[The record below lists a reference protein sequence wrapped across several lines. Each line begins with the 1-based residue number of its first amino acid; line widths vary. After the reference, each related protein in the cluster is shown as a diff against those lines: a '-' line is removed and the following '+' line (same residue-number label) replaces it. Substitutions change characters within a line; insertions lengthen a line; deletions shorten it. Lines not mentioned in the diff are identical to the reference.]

1 MSLYELRGSR
11 QKHPYLSGNFAPL
24 HETCSETPCSYVGS
38 IPEALFGGE
47 YIRNGGNPVSNNDLG
62 RDAHWFDGDGMLA
75 GVIFKKNEKEGYIT
89 PHFVN
94 QYILTDVYLSTVA
107 HPSLKTPILPSITT
121 LVNPISTLVYII
133 FRIFRALFLVFIS
146 HLLGSQVAIKRI
158 SVANTSIIYHDGR
171 ALATCESGPPIRIQ
185 LPGLETVGWYD
196 GRLAQGEPKIANDA
210 GTGDNPAP
218 FGGSGVLSFLRE
230 FTTGHPKVDPDTGE
244 MILFHCTFIPP
255 YVHYS
260 IIPSTRKPSHD
271 MSPPRRL
278 LNSPIPGMSGAKMMH
293 DFGVSKTHTIIMDL
307 PLSLNPFNLLK
318 NQPVVSYDPSKP
330 ARFGIFPRQDTS
342 QARWFETT
350 ACCIFHTANA
360 WDTLDAQGDV
370 TAVNLLACRL
380 TSASL
385 VFSAGNIA
393 APQAMDSTYKDERK
407 PISFFATYDYDEV
420 LTDLPVSNR
429 TDLDLESERKPLL
442 PKTSSNCRA
451 TLNPDDEEQCR
462 LYYYTFSLTTPT
474 PTITRQYA
482 LSAIPFEFPTLNPA
496 REMGDARFIYGC
508 STSTSSFGAALGR
521 ATKIDVLVKMDVHA
535 LIREGGKRSPRSVTG
550 CVDNRTITEI
560 AESSDLDDAIKCF
573 KMPEGW
579 YAQEARFVPRNLGS
593 LDSDEDDGF
602 LLFYAFDE
610 GQLDEEGEC
619 AGTAASE
626 LWIMDASDFQSV
638 LAKVRLPQRVPY
650 GLHGSWFSEE
660 MIRDQREVE
669 EVRKVPDSSD
679 GEGFWRT
686 VNRMMV
692 KVAG

>member
-1 MSLYELRGSR
+1 MYFFLAENGYPLIIGR
-11 QKHPYLSGNFAPL
+11 YLSGNFAPIQ
-24 HETCSETPCSYVGS
+24 ETWSETPCSYVGT

-75 GVIFKKNEKEGYIT
+75 GVIFKKNEKHGSIT
-89 PHFVN
+89 PQFVN

-133 FRIFRALFLVFIS
+133 FRIFRAVFLVFIS
-146 HLLGSQVAIKRI
+146 HLPGSQIAIKKI

-196 GRLAQGEPKIANDA
+196 GLHAQGEPRAAK
-210 GTGDNPAP
+210 GPKSGGDPAP
-218 FGGSGVLSFLRE
+218 FGGSGMLSFLRE

-260 IIPSTRKPSHD
+260 IIPSTRNPSVDIYPHH
-271 MSPPRRL
+271 RL
-278 LNSPIPGMSGAKMMH
+278 LNSPVPGMSGAKMMH
-293 DFGVSKTHTIIMDL
+293 DFGVSRTHTIIMDL
-307 PLSLNPFNLLK
+307 PLSLDPFSLLK

-330 ARFGIFPRQDTS
+330 ARFAIFPRQDTS
-342 QARWFETT
+342 KTRWFETS

-360 WDTLDAQGDV
+360 WDTVDAKGDV

-393 APQAMDSTYKDERK
+393 APQ
-407 PISFFATYDYDEV
+407 I
-420 LTDLPVSNR
+420 
-429 TDLDLESERKPLL
+429 PLL
-442 PKTSSNCRA
+442 GKTSSNCR
-451 TLNPDDEEQCR
+451 TVPDLDDEEQCR
-462 LYYYTFSLTTPT
+462 LYYYSFSLTTPVS
-474 PTITRQYA
+474 TITRQYA

-535 LIREGGKRSPRSVTG
+535 LISEGEKRPPRSVTG
-550 CVDNRTITEI
+550 CVDNRTIKEI
-560 AESSDLDDAIKCF
+560 VESGNLNDAIKCF
-573 KMPEGW
+573 KMPEDW
-579 YAQEARFVPRNLGS
+579 YAQEARFVPRNAGS
-593 LDSDEDDGF
+593 LDCEEDDGF

-610 GQLDEEGEC
+610 GQLDKEGEC
-619 AGTAASE
+619 ASKAASE
-626 LWIMDASDFQSV
+626 LWIMDASDFRSV
-638 LAKVRLPQRVPY
+638 LAKVKLPQRVPY
-650 GLHGSWFSEE
+650 GLHGKWFSEE
-660 MIRDQREVE
+660 MIRSQREVE
-669 EVRKVPDSSD
+669 EVRRVPDKSD
-679 GEGFWRT
+679 GKGFWGT
-686 VNRMMV
+686 FNRMMV
-692 KVAG
+692 KAGW